1 MIPLLGAV
9 SIRPTW
15 SPGFRLWIPLPFFL
29 VWLVLLPIALVLSP
43 LFLAGC
49 LACQV
54 SPVRV
59 LSATWQLLAALSQTR
74 LEVDHGGSAFRIH
87 IL

>member
-1 MIPLLGAV
+1 MIPLLGAL
-9 SIRPTW
+9 SIRPSW
-15 SPGFRLWIPLPFFL
+15 SPGFRFWIPLPFFL

-43 LFLAGC
+43 LFLVGC
-49 LACQV
+49 LAGRV

-59 LSATWQLLAALSQTR
+59 LSATWQVLAALSQTR
-74 LEVDHGGSAFRIH
+74 VEVDHGGSAFRIH